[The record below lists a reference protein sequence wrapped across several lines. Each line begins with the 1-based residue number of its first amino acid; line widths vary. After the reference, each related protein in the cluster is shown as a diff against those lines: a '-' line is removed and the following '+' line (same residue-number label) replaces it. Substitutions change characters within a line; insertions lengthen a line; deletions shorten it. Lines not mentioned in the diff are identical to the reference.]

1 MTITASDSSRH
12 CSAMNTDIDSILKAL
27 NRRNDHVCILW
38 RNFKRSYYGLCGKI
52 DNYVIVIKNVPC
64 KKCNQCGE
72 EYFSTPVAKKIE
84 SILDGI
90 QKISSE
96 ITVTVIDYPTQA
108 A

>member
-1 MTITASDSSRH
+1 
-12 CSAMNTDIDSILKAL
+12 MNTDIDSILKAL

-64 KKCNQCGE
+64 TKCSQCGE
-72 EYFSTPVAKKIE
+72 EYLNGRTMQKIE
-84 SILDGI
+84 TIIAKMKNMLTELAI
-90 QKISSE
+90 
-96 ITVTVIDYPTQA
+96 IDFTKA

>member
-1 MTITASDSSRH
+1 MGARYENKKGEIIMCVYCGGT
-12 CSAMNTDIDSILKAL
+12 LKESTM
-27 NRRNDHVCILW
+27 DYVE
-38 RNFKRSYYGLCGKI
+38 KI
-52 DNYVIVIKNVPC
+52 DNYVIIIKNVPC

-96 ITVTVIDYPTQA
+96 ITVTVIDYSTQA